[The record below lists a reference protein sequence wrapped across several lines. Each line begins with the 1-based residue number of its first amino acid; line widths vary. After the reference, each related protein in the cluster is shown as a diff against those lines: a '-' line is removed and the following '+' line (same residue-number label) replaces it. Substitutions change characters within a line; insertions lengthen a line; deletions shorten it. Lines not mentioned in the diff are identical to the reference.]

1 MLSVYGIMAQ
11 ACSECNF
18 QFLTLQSFEHHKL
31 LQRCETY
38 KSNSPRGCFS
48 NVMHILEIP
57 IPEEKRQD
65 ELMKQMR
72 ETLQLYKTT

>member
-38 KSNSPRGCFS
+38 KSKYTSERVPS
-48 NVMHILEIP
+48 
-57 IPEEKRQD
+57 Q
-65 ELMKQMR
+65 
-72 ETLQLYKTT
+72 TLYI